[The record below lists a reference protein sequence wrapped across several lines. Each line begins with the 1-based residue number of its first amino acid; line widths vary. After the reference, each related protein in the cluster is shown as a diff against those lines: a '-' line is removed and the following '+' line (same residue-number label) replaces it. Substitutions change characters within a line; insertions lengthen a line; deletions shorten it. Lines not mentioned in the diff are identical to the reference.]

1 MKQKSLSA
9 LLLTC
14 TLLCAGCGDQS
25 STSSSADIGM
35 SNTEPAVSSVADTST
50 PDTEP
55 PVSSSADTSTPD
67 TEAPV
72 SSSADTDPETTES
85 AADTSSLAVTEAKP
99 EAESLPATAPPQDSQ
114 TADEESLYQSV
125 MIKGQFTATVRALMP
140 DYVYDDKT
148 VQAAVLQLFQ
158 DMPFFISMTPEICAQ
173 LTVGETYVFQISEQE
188 LITAKINLY
197 EDGILSP
204 NAIIRFFPYVDSV
217 RAPQDDEIGLDTWN
231 VTYTPVS

>member
-1 MKQKSLSA
+1 MKRKSLSA

-14 TLLCAGCGDQS
+14 TLLCAGCVDQS

-35 SNTEPAVSSVADTST
+35 SNTEPPVSSAADTST

-55 PVSSSADTSTPD
+55 PASSSADT
-67 TEAPV
+67 E
-72 SSSADTDPETTES
+72 PETTES
-85 AADTSSLAVTEAKP
+85 AADTSSFAVTEAKP
-99 EAESLPATAPPQDSQ
+99 EAESSPVTAPPQAPQ
-114 TADEESLYQSV
+114 TADEESPYQSV

-158 DMPFFISMTPEICAQ
+158 DMPFFISLTPEICAQ

-188 LITAKINLY
+188 LITAKMNLY
-197 EDGILSP
+197 ENGILSP
-204 NAIIRFFPYVDSV
+204 DAIIRFFPYIDSV

>member
-55 PVSSSADTSTPD
+55 PVSSSADTK
-67 TEAPV
+67 
-72 SSSADTDPETTES
+72 PETTES

-114 TADEESLYQSV
+114 TADEESPYQSV

-173 LTVGETYVFQISEQE
+173 LTVGETYVFHIPEQE
-188 LITAKINLY
+188 LTTEKTNLF
-197 EDGILSP
+197 DGSLLSP
-204 NAIIRFFPYVDSV
+204 DAVIRSYAAIDSV